1 MLGEKYFFFVSIFS
15 FIMAQDPNEINQK
28 KLKDILPRWPVIVNN
43 ALDDSTSFDKVLK
56 KDSTQLISEGY
67 RVQILATR
75 YYEYAD
81 SIAISISNRIT
92 DSVYVEYETPNYK
105 VRVGDFI
112 NRDTAE
118 FLQQELFNLGYKS
131 AWILRSR
138 ITAQRAE

>member
-1 MLGEKYFFFVSIFS
+1 MLSKKYFFFVSIFS
-15 FIMAQDPNEINQK
+15 FIMAQNPNEINQK

-56 KDSTQLISEGY
+56 KDSTQLIFEGY

-112 NRDTAE
+112 NRDAAE